1 MSLTCILEIYLRFKG
16 RKWCKLNHFR
26 FCKLNHFRFWK
37 IKKGLNEEI
46 SESRLMDY
54 EERQN
59 EDIISLG
66 DHKWPLW
73 SKKDGKQT
81 WNMRHEINSS
91 SCMKIWNSKSSGN
104 MYSDF
109 EAKFEAL
116 LKVHFRPTIY
126 FLRLRKLEVQ
136 SFKQCANQRWNEEVM
151 VIWRQLRKVEGPFR
165 NDFEIQLMNSK
176 SNLWIRNDPNF
187 EFSLP
192 VWCFASSTS
201 GIAFRA
207 LHSPSYTTRNHHFIS
222 F

>member
-26 FCKLNHFRFWK
+26 FWK
-37 IKKGLNEEI
+37 IKKGLTGEI
-46 SESRLMDY
+46 SESRLMEY

-73 SKKDGKQT
+73 SKKDSKQT
-81 WNMRHEINSS
+81 WIMRHEINSS
-91 SCMKIWNSKSSGN
+91 SCMKIWNSNSSGN

-116 LKVHFRPTIY
+116 LKVHFRPTLY
-126 FLRLRKLEVQ
+126 FLRLRKIEVQ

-151 VIWRQLRKVEGPFR
+151 VIWRQLRKVEGPFW
-165 NDFEIQLMNSK
+165 NSTYEFKIQLMNSK
-176 SNLWIRNDPNF
+176 WPQFQIH
-187 EFSLP
+187 SLP
-192 VWCFASSTS
+192 LWCFASSTS

-207 LHSPSYTTRNHHFIS
+207 LHSPSYTTRNRHFIS

>member
-16 RKWCKLNHFR
+16 RKW
-26 FCKLNHFRFWK
+26 CKLNHFRFWK

-91 SCMKIWNSKSSGN
+91 SCMKIWNSKSGGN

-126 FLRLRKLEVQ
+126 FLRLGKLEVQ
-136 SFKQCANQRWNEEVM
+136 RFKQCANQRWNKEVM
-151 VIWRQLRKVEGPFR
+151 VIWRQLRKAEGPFR
-165 NDFEIQLMNSK
+165 NDFEIHLMNSK
-176 SNLWIRNDPNF
+176 SNSKWPQFRIHPLWSFLLPPSHLGNF
-187 EFSLP
+187 
-192 VWCFASSTS
+192 
-201 GIAFRA
+201 I
-207 LHSPSYTTRNHHFIS
+207 
-222 F
+222 